1 VLEKILLL
9 TPLLLPLATAIFLNF
24 VGKYMKVNQIALI
37 SSLGLLGSFSA
48 TFILFVLLAI
58 NDFHSYTFEYYQFI
72 SRGLGASTKFEILLE
87 LRWDGLVAV
96 MAILITFLS
105 FIIQLFSASYMA
117 EDEKIARYYTYFNF
131 FVFSMLLLVMS
142 GNFVFMFVGWELV
155 GLSSYMLISFW
166 YKKKEASRAGK
177 KAFIIN
183 RIGDLG
189 FLIALMMIY
198 NIFGSFNYDHI
209 FDTPILRAFYYN
221 NSLEYNLICFFLMV
235 GAFGKSAQL
244 PLSSW
249 LPDAMEGPTPA
260 SALIHAATMV
270 TAGVFMLVR
279 IAPLLNESPSMSL
292 LIATTGTL
300 TAFFAAFVAI
310 TQFDIKKV
318 LAYSTISQ
326 LGFMFLAVGSG
337 AYVAAIFHLVTHA
350 FFKALLFLGA
360 GAVIHEMHHE
370 QDIRNMGGLITRMPV
385 TGYSMLI
392 GTLAISGIPPLAGFW
407 SKDEILGSTFM
418 AGGLYLPLWI
428 LGLITAVMTAFY
440 MGRHWI
446 YIFLGEGR
454 TEQALVA
461 NKAPKLMRIPLI
473 VLAIGSVFVGFINTP
488 FFHGLEKV
496 LHAKYFHVIGPPEG
510 LSFVILA
517 SISVLAGAIGLF
529 LSNIVFLQKL
539 TNPLSHIEE
548 FKLIPKKIRNIIVN
562 LFGKE
567 NLITVNGKKLL
578 SLLERLSSNGL
589 YLDHYGN
596 KILVNKSKSFSR
608 FVAVSV
614 DQLLIDGLINNIA
627 KVPIL
632 VGKQIRSLQ
641 SGYVR
646 SYLSTFGIMSL
657 ILIALLILSIGGL
670 L

>member
-1 VLEKILLL
+1 MLEKILLL

-370 QDIRNMGGLITRMPV
+370 QNIYKMGGLRKKMPV
-385 TGYSMLI
+385 TAAMMGI

-407 SKDEILGSTFM
+407 SKDEILASVFSR
-418 AGGLYLPLWI
+418 GGIYYGFWALSLL
-428 LGLITAVMTAFY
+428 AAFMTAFY
-440 MGRHWI
+440 MGRHWLL
-446 YIFLGEGR
+446 IFVKEP
-454 TEQALVA
+454 TSDIE
-461 NKAPKLMRIPLI
+461 NIHEAPKNMTRPLI
-473 VLAIGSVFVGFINTP
+473 LLGIFSIFIGFINTP

-496 LHAKYFHVIGPPEG
+496 LDETLQSVEVTHLPEG
-510 LSFVILA
+510 ITLAILA
-517 SISVLAGAIGLF
+517 VLSIGAGFSGLGLAYLIYIFDIFSYFKIKLPF
-529 LSNIVFLQKL
+529 LSEI
-539 TNPLSHIEE
+539 
-548 FKLIPKKIRNIIVN
+548 
-562 LFGKE
+562 
-567 NLITVNGKKLL
+567 KLL
-578 SLLERLSSNGL
+578 SKEVLFLNKVGNAIFVRGLKTLSRKVAVTVDNMTIDGIVNG
-589 YLDHYGN
+589 
-596 KILVNKSKSFSR
+596 VAKSFLRSSQQISLAQTGLVR
-608 FVAVSV
+608 NYVVYFGLFMLV
-614 DQLLIDGLINNIA
+614 LIVIYLFSPGVLI
-627 KVPIL
+627 
-632 VGKQIRSLQ
+632 
-641 SGYVR
+641 
-646 SYLSTFGIMSL
+646 
-657 ILIALLILSIGGL
+657 
-670 L
+670 